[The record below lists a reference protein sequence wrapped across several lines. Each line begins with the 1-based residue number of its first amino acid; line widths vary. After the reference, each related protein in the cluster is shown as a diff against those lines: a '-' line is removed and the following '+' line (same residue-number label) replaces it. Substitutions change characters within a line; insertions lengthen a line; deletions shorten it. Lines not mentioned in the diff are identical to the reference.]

1 MRIATCKNSSNHW
14 HLLPPSTVRAW
25 ISVLEASYI
34 AFLLYPHHENFAKR
48 LIKSPKLY
56 FYDTGLLCSLLG
68 LESADQLATHYLR
81 RGDF

>member
-1 MRIATCKNSSNHW
+1 MGNDLGVNYK
-14 HLLPPSTVRAW
+14 TVSAW

-56 FYDTGLLCSLLG
+56 FPWYRQFTPPAPGKMGSG
-68 LESADQLATHYLR
+68 EQR
-81 RGDF
+81 PGR